1 MYASPAWW
9 GYTDSK
15 DRDQIDRLIARMKR
29 RGFLSKEDGDSSK
42 FAPAADSSLFKAA
55 CANPLHVLSSLF
67 PKQKQR
73 THNLRARVHNYELP
87 IKDDQNSL
95 PWMFLSNIISLTV
108 NSSDCKT

>member
-15 DRDQIDRLIARMKR
+15 DRDQIDRLIARMNR

-67 PKQKQR
+67 PKKKQR
-73 THNLRARVHNYELP
+73 THNFRARVHNYELP
-87 IKDDQNSL
+87 IKYVRNFIRRML
-95 PWMFLSNIISLTV
+95 FSNIY
-108 NSSDCKT
+108 